1 MHNERRGNENHVPS
15 PPTPPAAFPAL
26 EVILVNR
33 RPFDSPWVILG
44 ALFFIYMMLVIFG
57 R

>member
-15 PPTPPAAFPAL
+15 PPTPAAFPAL